1 MLVPLLGV
9 IAGGVAAVPAMGTG
23 SIMNEILDR
32 YPQLRG
38 NPQAMA
44 MLCPLLRDRGMH
56 DDALALAR
64 AAVEAAPESAA
75 IRDDVATTMSA
86 GVPSFHVSMMLDQ
99 TRNRAYAAAIARMV
113 RPGMLVLEI
122 GCGAGLLAM
131 LCARAGA
138 RVVTCEENPIV
149 AAIAARIIEHNGLAD
164 SIKLIRK
171 RSTELTVPEDLPE
184 PADLV
189 IHEIFGARL
198 FDEGVTAALSD
209 ARQRLAKP
217 GAPALPPRAMIR
229 CLLVNDTV
237 GSAPARLDDVEGF
250 DLSAWKTIAPPSAML
265 SKQHKRR
272 MLPLTDAISGLCM
285 DYDSAPAFGPMS
297 ETVIVESRGGRIDGI
312 VQWIALDFGNGEMLE
327 NNPFVDGPNSSWDP
341 LYTPLVTP
349 IETTPGD
356 LLEIRLHRRGTL
368 LTVDAARHHA
378 QCDT

>member
-1 MLVPLLGV
+1 
-9 IAGGVAAVPAMGTG
+9 
-23 SIMNEILDR
+23 MNDILDR
-32 YPQLRG
+32 YPQFRG
-38 NPQAMA
+38 NAQAMA
-44 MLCPLLRDRGMH
+44 MLCPVLRDRGMH

-75 IRDDVATTMSA
+75 IRDDVATSMSA
-86 GVPSFHVSMMLDQ
+86 GVPRFHVSMMLDQ
-99 TRNRAYAAAIARMV
+99 ARNRAYAAAIARMV

-149 AAIAARIIEHNGLAD
+149 AAVAARIIEHNGLAD

-198 FDEGVTAALSD
+198 FDEGVTAALTD
-209 ARQRLAKP
+209 ARQRLTKP

-229 CLLVNDTV
+229 SLLVNNTA
-237 GSAPARLDDVEGF
+237 GSAPSRLYDVEGF
-250 DLSAWKTIAPPSAML
+250 DLSAWQTIASPSLMM
-265 SKQHKRR
+265 SKHQRHR
-272 MLPLTDAISGLCM
+272 MLPLTDAISGLRM

-341 LYTPLVTP
+341 LYTPLITP
-349 IETTPGD
+349 IETAPGD
-356 LLEIRLHRRGTL
+356 LLEIRLYRRGTL
-368 LTVDAARHHA
+368 LTVDAARHNGD
-378 QCDT
+378 CDE